1 MVTITFLG
9 ADAAAD
15 EAERGT
21 VTDLVN
27 LAYDGAEQGLWVRTV
42 PRSTRS
48 DTVQAI
54 VAGQQLVARDDD
66 GALVGAMR
74 IQLADAHTTWF
85 GALAVA
91 PRHAGRGV
99 ARQLVVFAEAWAR
112 SRGAN
117 AMQIEV
123 LQPQP
128 AHPHTDRLAA
138 WYGRLGYVRVATR
151 DLADIDAGVVPLLAA
166 TSCAVIVMRKAIA

>member
-74 IQLADAHTTWF
+74 IQLADARTTWF
-85 GALAVA
+85 G
-91 PRHAGRGV
+91 
-99 ARQLVVFAEAWAR
+99 
-112 SRGAN
+112 
-117 AMQIEV
+117 
-123 LQPQP
+123 
-128 AHPHTDRLAA
+128 
-138 WYGRLGYVRVATR
+138 
-151 DLADIDAGVVPLLAA
+151 
-166 TSCAVIVMRKAIA
+166 